1 MMKSQEIPKK
11 EDMKDNRYSLGFD
24 KKDKEKNNNPQQIQ
38 FSLKDSR
45 AKSARPLLLRKY
57 IPTLKPI
64 KANMN
69 PSVIYLN
76 AGVNSFK
83 SKKYKENL
91 LKSKNDINIVAE
103 EDYERNANS
112 GDERYG
118 FNKIS
123 YKKDNFLSSEDD
135 NDIIENN
142 DNPINEININNNINS
157 INIKIPKKK
166 KCVKNNIEHIR
177 KLLIKTKEKM
187 IIKKYNDDTS
197 IITNNPYKI
206 YFKENM
212 GYILGE
218 NKKYFNNNND
228 LISNNSFDYGSDNNF
243 QISKSKS
250 IYVTSRKFRNKP
262 PILGFLQMNE
272 NSANTTLSSGVSE
285 I

>member
-76 AGVNSFK
+76 AGANSFK

-197 IITNNPYKI
+197 IITNNPYKN

-218 NKKYFNNNND
+218 NKKYFNNND
-228 LISNNSFDYGSDNNF
+228 LVSNNSFDYGSDNNF

>member
-11 EDMKDNRYSLGFD
+11 EDMKDSRYSLGFD

-76 AGVNSFK
+76 AGANSFK

-197 IITNNPYKI
+197 IIINNPYNN

-218 NKKYFNNNND
+218 NKKYFNNND
-228 LISNNSFDYGSDNNF
+228 LVSNNSFDYGSDNNF

-285 I
+285 L

>member
-11 EDMKDNRYSLGFD
+11 EDMKDSRYSLGFD

-76 AGVNSFK
+76 AGLNSFK

-135 NDIIENN
+135 ND
-142 DNPINEININNNINS
+142 
-157 INIKIPKKK
+157 
-166 KCVKNNIEHIR
+166 H
-177 KLLIKTKEKM
+177 
-187 IIKKYNDDTS
+187 
-197 IITNNPYKI
+197 
-206 YFKENM
+206 
-212 GYILGE
+212 
-218 NKKYFNNNND
+218 
-228 LISNNSFDYGSDNNF
+228 
-243 QISKSKS
+243 
-250 IYVTSRKFRNKP
+250 
-262 PILGFLQMNE
+262 
-272 NSANTTLSSGVSE
+272 
-285 I
+285 

>member
-11 EDMKDNRYSLGFD
+11 EDMKDSRYSLGFD

-76 AGVNSFK
+76 AGANSFK

-142 DNPINEININNNINS
+142 ENPISEININNNINS

-197 IITNNPYKI
+197 IITNNPYKN

-218 NKKYFNNNND
+218 NKKYFNNND
-228 LISNNSFDYGSDNNF
+228 LVSNNSFDYGSDNNF

-285 I
+285 L

>member
-11 EDMKDNRYSLGFD
+11 EDSNDCRFSLGFD

-76 AGVNSFK
+76 AGANSFK

-197 IITNNPYKI
+197 IITNNPYKN

-218 NKKYFNNNND
+218 NKKYFNNND
-228 LISNNSFDYGSDNNF
+228 LVSNNSFDYRSTNNF
-243 QISKSKS
+243 QTSKSKN

-285 I
+285 L

>member
-11 EDMKDNRYSLGFD
+11 EDSNDYRFSLGFD

-197 IITNNPYKI
+197 IIINNPYNN

-218 NKKYFNNNND
+218 NKKYFNNND
-228 LISNNSFDYGSDNNF
+228 LVSNNSFDYGSDNNF

-285 I
+285 L

>member
-11 EDMKDNRYSLGFD
+11 EDMKDSRYSLGFD

-76 AGVNSFK
+76 AGANSFK

-142 DNPINEININNNINS
+142 ENPINEININNNINS

-197 IITNNPYKI
+197 IITNNPYKN

-218 NKKYFNNNND
+218 NKKYFNNND
-228 LISNNSFDYGSDNNF
+228 LVSNNSFDYGSDNNF

>member
-11 EDMKDNRYSLGFD
+11 EDMKDSRYSLGFD

-76 AGVNSFK
+76 AGLNSFK

-157 INIKIPKKK
+157 INIKIQKKK

-197 IITNNPYKI
+197 IITNNPYKN

-218 NKKYFNNNND
+218 NKKYFNNND
-228 LISNNSFDYGSDNNF
+228 LVSNNSFDYGSDNNF

>member
-76 AGVNSFK
+76 AGANSFK

-197 IITNNPYKI
+197 IIINNPYNN

-218 NKKYFNNNND
+218 NKKYFNNND
-228 LISNNSFDYGSDNNF
+228 LVSNNSFDYGSDNNF

-285 I
+285 L

>member
-11 EDMKDNRYSLGFD
+11 EVMKDNRYSLGFD

-76 AGVNSFK
+76 AGANSFK

-142 DNPINEININNNINS
+142 ENPINEININNNINS

-197 IITNNPYKI
+197 IITNNPYKN

-218 NKKYFNNNND
+218 NKKYFNNND
-228 LISNNSFDYGSDNNF
+228 LVSNNSFDYGSDNNF

>member
-11 EDMKDNRYSLGFD
+11 EDMKDSRYSLGFD

-76 AGVNSFK
+76 AGANSFK

-197 IITNNPYKI
+197 IITNNPYKN

-218 NKKYFNNNND
+218 NKKYFNNND
-228 LISNNSFDYGSDNNF
+228 LVSNNSFDYGSDNNF

>member
-11 EDMKDNRYSLGFD
+11 EDMKDSRYSLGFD

-76 AGVNSFK
+76 AGLNSFK

-197 IITNNPYKI
+197 IITNNPYKN

-218 NKKYFNNNND
+218 NKKYFNNND
-228 LISNNSFDYGSDNNF
+228 LVSNNSFDYGSDNNF
-243 QISKSKS
+243 QTSKSKS

-285 I
+285 L

>member
-76 AGVNSFK
+76 AGANSFK

-142 DNPINEININNNINS
+142 ENPINEININNNINS

-197 IITNNPYKI
+197 IIINNPYNN

-218 NKKYFNNNND
+218 NKKYFNNND
-228 LISNNSFDYGSDNNF
+228 LVSNNSFDYGSDNNF
-243 QISKSKS
+243 QTSKSKS

-285 I
+285 L

>member
-11 EDMKDNRYSLGFD
+11 EDMKDSRYSLGFD

-76 AGVNSFK
+76 AGANSFI

-197 IITNNPYKI
+197 IIINNPYNN

-218 NKKYFNNNND
+218 NKKYFNNND
-228 LISNNSFDYGSDNNF
+228 LVSNNSFDYGSDNNF

-285 I
+285 L

>member
-1 MMKSQEIPKK
+1 MI
-11 EDMKDNRYSLGFD
+11 
-24 KKDKEKNNNPQQIQ
+24 
-38 FSLKDSR
+38 
-45 AKSARPLLLRKY
+45 
-57 IPTLKPI
+57 
-64 KANMN
+64 
-69 PSVIYLN
+69 
-76 AGVNSFK
+76 
-83 SKKYKENL
+83 
-91 LKSKNDINIVAE
+91 
-103 EDYERNANS
+103 
-112 GDERYG
+112 
-118 FNKIS
+118 
-123 YKKDNFLSSEDD
+123 
-135 NDIIENN
+135 
-142 DNPINEININNNINS
+142 

-197 IITNNPYKI
+197 IIINNPYNN

-218 NKKYFNNNND
+218 NKKYFNNND
-228 LISNNSFDYGSDNNF
+228 LVSNNSFDYGSDNNF
-243 QISKSKS
+243 QTSKSKS

>member
-1 MMKSQEIPKK
+1 MKSQEIPKK
-11 EDMKDNRYSLGFD
+11 EDMKDSRYSLGFD

-76 AGVNSFK
+76 AGANSFI

-197 IITNNPYKI
+197 IITNNPYKN

-218 NKKYFNNNND
+218 NKKYFNNND
-228 LISNNSFDYGSDNNF
+228 LVSNNSFDYGSDNNF

-285 I
+285 L

>member
-11 EDMKDNRYSLGFD
+11 EDMKDSRYSLGFD

-76 AGVNSFK
+76 AGANSFK

-197 IITNNPYKI
+197 IITNNPYKN

-218 NKKYFNNNND
+218 NKKYFNNND
-228 LISNNSFDYGSDNNF
+228 LVSNNSFDYGSDNNF
-243 QISKSKS
+243 QTSKSKS

>member
-11 EDMKDNRYSLGFD
+11 EDMKDSRYSLGFD

-76 AGVNSFK
+76 AGANSFK

-197 IITNNPYKI
+197 IIINNPYNN

-218 NKKYFNNNND
+218 NKKYFNNND
-228 LISNNSFDYGSDNNF
+228 LVSNNSFDYGSDNNF
-243 QISKSKS
+243 QTSKSKS

-285 I
+285 L

>member
-76 AGVNSFK
+76 AGANSFI

-142 DNPINEININNNINS
+142 ENPINEININNNINS

-197 IITNNPYKI
+197 IITNNPYKN

-218 NKKYFNNNND
+218 NKKYFNNND
-228 LISNNSFDYGSDNNF
+228 LVSNNSFDYGSDNNF

>member
-1 MMKSQEIPKK
+1 MMKSQEIPEK
-11 EDMKDNRYSLGFD
+11 EDMKDSRYSLGFD

-76 AGVNSFK
+76 AGLNSFK

-197 IITNNPYKI
+197 IIINNPYNN

-285 I
+285 L

>member
-1 MMKSQEIPKK
+1 MMKSQEFPKK
-11 EDMKDNRYSLGFD
+11 EDTKDNRYSLGFD
-24 KKDKEKNNNPQQIQ
+24 KKEKEKNNNPQQIQ

-76 AGVNSFK
+76 AGANSFK

-142 DNPINEININNNINS
+142 ENPINEININNNINS

-197 IITNNPYKI
+197 IITNNPYKN

-218 NKKYFNNNND
+218 NKKYFNNND
-228 LISNNSFDYGSDNNF
+228 LVSNNSFDYGSDNNF
-243 QISKSKS
+243 QTSKSKS

-285 I
+285 L

>member
-11 EDMKDNRYSLGFD
+11 EDMKDSRYSLGFD

-197 IITNNPYKI
+197 IITNNPYKN

-218 NKKYFNNNND
+218 NKKYFNNND
-228 LISNNSFDYGSDNNF
+228 LVSNNSFDYGSDNNF
-243 QISKSKS
+243 QTSKSKS

-285 I
+285 L

>member
-76 AGVNSFK
+76 AGANSFK

-197 IITNNPYKI
+197 IIINNPYNN

-218 NKKYFNNNND
+218 NKKYFNNND
-228 LISNNSFDYGSDNNF
+228 LVSNNSFDYGSDNNF
-243 QISKSKS
+243 QTSKSKS

>member
-11 EDMKDNRYSLGFD
+11 EDMKDSRYSLGFD

-142 DNPINEININNNINS
+142 ENPINEININNNINS

-197 IITNNPYKI
+197 IIINNPYNN

-218 NKKYFNNNND
+218 NKKYFNNND
-228 LISNNSFDYGSDNNF
+228 LVSNNSFDYGSDNNF
-243 QISKSKS
+243 QTSKSKS

>member
-11 EDMKDNRYSLGFD
+11 EDMKDSRYSLGFD

-197 IITNNPYKI
+197 IIINNPYNN

-218 NKKYFNNNND
+218 NKKYFNNND
-228 LISNNSFDYGSDNNF
+228 LVSNNSFDYGSDNNF
-243 QISKSKS
+243 QTSKSKS

-285 I
+285 L